1 MEVFI
6 RPRTCVPAQPVPTA
20 ANSLL
25 FITEKNVTETIML
38 VAPLSVIIGC
48 LYWVMSLGKEQ
59 AKLNAE
65 IWAKHG
71 K

>member
-1 MEVFI
+1 MEGFI
-6 RPRTCVPAQPVPTA
+6 LA
-20 ANSLL
+20 AG
-25 FITEKNVTETIML
+25 
-38 VAPLSVIIGC
+38 PLAIVLGC

-65 IWAKHG
+65 LWAKHG

>member
-1 MEVFI
+1 MTGTI
-6 RPRTCVPAQPVPTA
+6 
-20 ANSLL
+20 LL
-25 FITEKNVTETIML
+25 L
-38 VAPLSVIIGC
+38 GPLAVIFGS

-65 IWAKHG
+65 LWSKHG

>member
-1 MEVFI
+1 M
-6 RPRTCVPAQPVPTA
+6 
-20 ANSLL
+20 
-25 FITEKNVTETIML
+25 TETIML

-59 AKLNAE
+59 EKLHAE
-65 IWAKHG
+65 IWAKRG

>member
-1 MEVFI
+1 V
-6 RPRTCVPAQPVPTA
+6 RGPATISPLIKSGEKSMTGA
-20 ANSLL
+20 ILL
-25 FITEKNVTETIML
+25 L
-38 VAPLSVIIGC
+38 GPLAVILGC

-65 IWAKHG
+65 LWSKHG